1 MKILIS
7 KYELK
12 HPENESPVYI
22 CENINKMKDIR
33 FQKINLSV
41 PFIKTIVAVVGVS

>member
-1 MKILIS
+1 MNHQSIFVKILIL
-7 KYELK
+7 ETD
-12 HPENESPVYI
+12 I
-22 CENINKMKDIR
+22 KMKDIR